1 MLRYRTVA
9 SAHTFLVAGLG
20 QAYAF
25 AGMKSDAEQIL
36 RGLRDKA
43 HAILR
48 FSVRYRADLHRP
60 WRKGTKAVAERSTF
74 LVYSKWEPR
83 LNPLHADPRFGQMLR
98 KIGLSN

>member
-36 RGLRDKA
+36 CGLRDKA

-60 WRKGTKAVAERSTF
+60 WRKGYGFRMAEQSCGRAFHLSG
-74 LVYSKWEPR
+74 VQ
-83 LNPLHADPRFGQMLR
+83 QM
-98 KIGLSN
+98 GAEA

>member
-60 WRKGTKAVAERSTF
+60 WRKGTKLWPSVPPFWCTANGSR
-74 LVYSKWEPR
+74 
-83 LNPLHADPRFGQMLR
+83 
-98 KIGLSN
+98 GLIRCTLIRGLDKC